1 MLLIVGS
8 ILLAMFRGAG
18 ALGTGA
24 GRVLDRLGDRGEGV
38 LVSLHQAD
46 TDRGRP
52 RSDDRAAVAVISPCR
67 PEGRVQLLGER
78 WKDRSL

>member
-1 MLLIVGS
+1 MALIAGS
-8 ILLAMFRGAG
+8 ILVAIFVVPPPWGSVLVG
-18 ALGTGA
+18 
-24 GRVLDRLGDRGEGV
+24 GRNRLGDRGEGL